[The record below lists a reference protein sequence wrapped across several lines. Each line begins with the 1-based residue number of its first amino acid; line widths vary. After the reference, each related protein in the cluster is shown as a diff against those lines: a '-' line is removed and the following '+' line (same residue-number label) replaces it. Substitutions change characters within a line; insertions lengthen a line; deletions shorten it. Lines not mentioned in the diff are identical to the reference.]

1 MLWAG
6 GLRFKPFPFGVVI
19 DGALKGHTR
28 TVQSE
33 VHASVVVMSDF
44 VHPLA
49 DTYAGLPGWVLL
61 SRCSEP
67 PLDFHLQVQKAT
79 RLVLKGA
86 PEDRL
91 TRGAFASRKS

>member
-1 MLWAG
+1 MPWAG

-28 TVQSE
+28 TVHSE

-49 DTYAGLPGWVLL
+49 DTRRLARLGAARRAARNRLWIFIY
-61 SRCSEP
+61 
-67 PLDFHLQVQKAT
+67 QVQKAT
-79 RLVLKGA
+79 RLVLKVHPRTA
-86 PEDRL
+86 L